1 MYNYLQKPAKLEIT
15 LQSKMNKVVPK
26 YVEILHI
33 TQYNNLLNKQKDI
46 SAIRRVIL
54 PQPAAY
60 QLPFHLNFMG

>member
-1 MYNYLQKPAKLEIT
+1 
-15 LQSKMNKVVPK
+15 MNKVVPK

-46 SAIRRVIL
+46 SAMRRVIL

>member
-26 YVEILHI
+26 YVEILLI

-46 SAIRRVIL
+46 SAMR
-54 PQPAAY
+54 
-60 QLPFHLNFMG
+60 